1 MITDSELETLASF
14 GKETSGEYCDR
25 WQFSICPRNK
35 ERTDWELRLFCEVD
49 GSTWHVKYLKD
60 IEDLKNVYQA
70 ISDSELV
77 FLKYFATDG
86 RGFVEEK
93 EYLYYQSILDGKIRE
108 CETCYG
114 GEQYI
119 STELVE
125 EGTEIIKKMLSGK
138 HVWIK
143 CVDCDGVGHFE
154 IKQENDRSS

>member
-1 MITDSELETLASF
+1 MITDSELEKLADF
-14 GKETSGEYCDR
+14 RLEKDGTYCDR
-25 WQFSICPRNK
+25 WEFTISPNNK
-35 ERTDWELRLFCEVD
+35 ERTDWRIGFHCEIDASVY
-49 GSTWHVKYLKD
+49 HIKNLKD
-60 IEDLKNVYQA
+60 MEDLKNVYHA
-70 ISDSELV
+70 ISNSELV
-77 FLKYFATDG
+77 FFKYFSTDG

-114 GEQYI
+114 GKQYI

-125 EGTEIIKKMLSGK
+125 EGTEIIRKMLSGK

-154 IKQENDRSS
+154 IK